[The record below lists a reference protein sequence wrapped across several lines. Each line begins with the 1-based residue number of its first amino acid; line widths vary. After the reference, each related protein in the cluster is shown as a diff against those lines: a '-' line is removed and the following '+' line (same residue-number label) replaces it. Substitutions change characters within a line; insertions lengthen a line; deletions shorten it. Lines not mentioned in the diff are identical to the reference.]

1 MPAPHSV
8 PRQGNGERC
17 LLHTAMRSFNCTIE
31 RTGYGRTRSS
41 RILKSLPIHL
51 STSGRR
57 GTQSGQAGE
66 TCYKLARALSI
77 SDHQIRRQ

>member
-1 MPAPHSV
+1 MSLTYSYAV
-8 PRQGNGERC
+8 IQ
-17 LLHTAMRSFNCTIE
+17 LHDRKDRLWPNPVLSNLE
-31 RTGYGRTRSS
+31 VS
-41 RILKSLPIHL
+41 PIHL
-51 STSGRR
+51 SRSGRR